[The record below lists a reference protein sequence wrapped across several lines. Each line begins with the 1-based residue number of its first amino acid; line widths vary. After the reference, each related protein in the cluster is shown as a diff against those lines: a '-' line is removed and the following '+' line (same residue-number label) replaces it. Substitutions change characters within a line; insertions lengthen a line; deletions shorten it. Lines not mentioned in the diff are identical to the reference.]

1 MDVQVR
7 DGFAAVRP
15 VVDHHSI
22 SRLENSQLLRHDLR
36 SEQETAQKFSVPSNS
51 RSDSRDQPLR
61 DYQHMHRRL
70 GRNVVKSDPFVRFGH
85 HTRRD
90 LTRNDFFKN
99 AHPRHSPPI
108 SALFHTPF
116 LSL

>member
-1 MDVQVR
+1 
-7 DGFAAVRP
+7 
-15 VVDHHSI
+15 
-22 SRLENSQLLRHDLR
+22 
-36 SEQETAQKFSVPSNS
+36 
-51 RSDSRDQPLR
+51 
-61 DYQHMHRRL
+61 
-70 GRNVVKSDPFVRFGH
+70 VKSDPFVRFGH